1 MTLDELIVTTVTSS
15 DDSARAPGASA
26 ESVLA
31 AIRDNRA
38 TPPVRLRLTVVMT
51 ECARASAEAQEW
63 GVGSGMTIGDA
74 NEPTLWEG
82 TSQTLTGA
90 ATGGRAAARYRVAQW
105 HLYFE
110 SGLITTN
117 SQQVPLA
124 QVRDVDVK
132 QSMTQKARGLGDVIV
147 HVTTQPAPVVM
158 ESVKDPKQVRD
169 IVNRATAEARAYHQR
184 QQTTQYHQGGMPV
197 YQQPP
202 GAQPAAA
209 TGGGLVEQLKELAAL
224 RDAGVL
230 TEDEFAAQKARILG

>member
-1 MTLDELIVTTVTSS
+1 
-15 DDSARAPGASA
+15 
-26 ESVLA
+26 
-31 AIRDNRA
+31 
-38 TPPVRLRLTVVMT
+38 
-51 ECARASAEAQEW
+51 
-63 GVGSGMTIGDA
+63 
-74 NEPTLWEG
+74 
-82 TSQTLTGA
+82 
-90 ATGGRAAARYRVAQW
+90 
-105 HLYFE
+105 
-110 SGLITTN
+110 
-117 SQQVPLA
+117 
-124 QVRDVDVK
+124 
-132 QSMTQKARGLGDVIV
+132 
-147 HVTTQPAPVVM
+147 M